1 MEETSFERLVNIQS
15 YSDEELKELARQ
27 LSQQEAEISKRR
39 RLLQGEIDIL
49 RAEMVRR
56 LRDRHS
62 AGEALVT
69 DGDVEALVR
78 VLSSHPPRDEALPE
92 GDKAATAGIEPVVS
106 GIQKR
111 FRDFSVDVR
120 EERVIRY
127 IVKQV
132 RVGRHIDDIMA
143 DAYLVEHTSD
153 ASRASLLQNP
163 AVLKAVEEE
172 IRRQFADFR
181 SVTGPEAE
189 GDASE

>member
-56 LRDRHS
+56 LRGRHN
-62 AGEALVT
+62 AGETLVT

-78 VLSSHPPRDEALPE
+78 VLSSHPARDESPREANR
-92 GDKAATAGIEPVVS
+92 AATGGMDHVVS

-132 RVGRHIDDIMA
+132 RLGRHINDIMA

-153 ASRASLLQNP
+153 PSRASLLQNP

-172 IRRQFADFR
+172 IRHQFADLR